1 MERAKKDIAARQD
14 VNAFVEAKKDSF
26 SGAVAMYSG
35 AANFLV
41 DDNIGEAT
49 DVLLINENLGV
60 GCDNCDMA

>member
-35 AANFLV
+35 VANFLV
-41 DDNIGEAT
+41 DRRAADQRESGRR
-49 DVLLINENLGV
+49 LR
-60 GCDNCDMA
+60 